1 MFVHNLVF
9 VGGWSMVVDVSD
21 EVIVDSVDACDD
33 CCVVLYVIR
42 TSLGLPLAG
51 D

>member
-1 MFVHNLVF
+1 
-9 VGGWSMVVDVSD
+9 MVVDVSD